1 MLKSLRIAALA
12 AALSAAG
19 ALAESNTPPP
29 DIGSDPNFIAAKK
42 AIAAKQWDKA
52 LYSLKYVKSQLQD
65 SLANESQSPRRA
77 RVCG

>member
-52 LYSLKYVKSQLQD
+52 LTAL
-65 SLANESQSPRRA
+65 NT
-77 RVCG
+77 